1 MTPSPTTDDSE
12 SQTLSKLHLHIVPD
26 DKPVFACHKCSEVVG
41 DNEYWMGLKV
51 QALQD
56 ELVSKAFNGRS
67 GRAYLMNSTINTALG
82 KREERKLLALPH
94 LFLFDSPLTH
104 LGLMSVSHTA
114 CLPASHHLVY
124 FGPVLI
130 PKLG

>member
-1 MTPSPTTDDSE
+1 VSGSPNPILPYQEIS
-12 SQTLSKLHLHIVPD
+12 
-26 DKPVFACHKCSEVVG
+26 
-41 DNEYWMGLKV
+41 
-51 QALQD
+51 
-56 ELVSKAFNGRS
+56 R
-67 GRAYLMNSTINTALG
+67 R
-82 KREERKLLALPH
+82 ALPH

>member
-26 DKPVFACHKCSEVVG
+26 DKPVFACHKCSEVV
-41 DNEYWMGLKV
+41 
-51 QALQD
+51 ALQD

-82 KREERKLLALPH
+82 KREERKLLTGMHTVADLMCASCG
-94 LFLFDSPLTH
+94 SPLGWMYIRAPNGEQRYKEGRYI
-104 LGLMSVSHTA
+104 LEAAKIV
-114 CLPASHHLVY
+114 
-124 FGPVLI
+124 
-130 PKLG
+130 KENNW